1 MTGSAPTAGTSSQI
15 DRQIGELVASEPE
28 AGFTKDGTSAGAMS
42 PLEAAVLVLSLDLRN
57 VLRFAG
63 ELKRQGGELK
73 RQGETLGSFARLQA
87 GRHGKRED
95 RHPTLR

>member
-1 MTGSAPTAGTSSQI
+1 
-15 DRQIGELVASEPE
+15 
-28 AGFTKDGTSAGAMS
+28 MS

-73 RQGETLGSFARLQA
+73 RQGDELKRQGETLESFARLQA